1 MGEVSREVSR
11 ETGTPHP
18 RCSGKPALN
27 DACNNTAG
35 LLMAS
40 SLEQGCPVQFKKC
53 LRVSC
58 EGPALYQ
65 VPMVRGFKRVLN
77 MRAKSQEL

>member
-1 MGEVSREVSR
+1 MSR
-11 ETGTPHP
+11 ETGTLPPPP
-18 RCSGKPALN
+18 RCSRKPALN
-27 DACNNTAG
+27 DACDNTAG
-35 LLMAS
+35 LLMGS

-65 VPMVRGFKRVLN
+65 VPMVGGFKRVLN